1 MKYRLSQIQPTED
14 FRVPFVGI
22 GFSIVDD
29 HDAPIV
35 TFGYLDPTD
44 AANGRALMEK
54 AIQNAVLITSV
65 GR

>member
-1 MKYRLSQIQPTED
+1 
-14 FRVPFVGI
+14 VGI
-22 GFSIVDD
+22 GFNIVDD
-29 HDAPIV
+29 HAAPIV

-44 AANGRALMEK
+44 AANSRALMEK